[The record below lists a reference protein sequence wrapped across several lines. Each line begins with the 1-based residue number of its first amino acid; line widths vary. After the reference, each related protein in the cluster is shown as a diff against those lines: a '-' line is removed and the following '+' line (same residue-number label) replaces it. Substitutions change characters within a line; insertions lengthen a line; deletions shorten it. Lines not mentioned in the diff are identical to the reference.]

1 MADADATNGV
11 STASRGVA
19 GKPAGSRALLAVVCL
34 LSIAAVWA
42 PIEAQQAPKAPKIG
56 FLSGASSASVAVL
69 VQAFKQ
75 GMRELGYIE
84 GRTFLLE
91 GRYAEGKSEAIPLLA
106 RELVALKADV
116 IVASTD
122 GPIAAVKRETRTI
135 PIVMAN
141 ATDPVG
147 SGFVASLAHP
157 GGNVTGLTNISADLS
172 GKRLELLREILPEL
186 SRVAFLWN
194 PDTRAAI
201 LDFKESEA
209 AASSLHL
216 ELQSIEVSSAPDLD
230 RAFLAVTSQRAG
242 DDRTPWQSGRVLE
255 ADGDRQ
261 LRAEESAAIHV
272 WTRGIRGCGWPHVYG
287 PNAPA
292 MYHRAATY
300 VDKIVKGARPGDLP
314 VERPTKFELVINLRT
329 AKALGLAIPSS
340 LLQRADQLVQ

>member
-194 PDTRAAI
+194 PDTRGAI

-209 AASSLHL
+209 AASSLHR
-216 ELQSIEVSSAPDLD
+216 ELHP
-230 RAFLAVTSQRAG
+230 
-242 DDRTPWQSGRVLE
+242 
-255 ADGDRQ
+255 
-261 LRAEESAAIHV
+261 
-272 WTRGIRGCGWPHVYG
+272 
-287 PNAPA
+287 
-292 MYHRAATY
+292 
-300 VDKIVKGARPGDLP
+300 
-314 VERPTKFELVINLRT
+314 
-329 AKALGLAIPSS
+329 
-340 LLQRADQLVQ
+340 